1 MHRINVLSAED
12 RFEILCKTRVFDCY
26 VDTFKVDE
34 RIEGVDAAETFG
46 RVAPVCDELCDL
58 IVDGIVKGLE

>member
-1 MHRINVLSAED
+1 MHGINVLSAEN
-12 RFEILCKTRVFDCY
+12 RFEILRETRVFDGY
-26 VDTFKVDE
+26 VHTFKVDE
-34 RIEGVDAAETFG
+34 RIESVDSAETFG